1 MRYPL
6 WKAMPSM
13 RPASAAG
20 CFLLVCCVV
29 LASACVT
36 GTRPSPTDGGKPVA
50 GPAYDPQLVKNCAAM
65 QAGYDWKLAAAPPA
79 TQRGFFSLP
88 KEAPFA
94 LWFRGRK
101 EAVAACTPC
110 SAKSTAVHSF
120 EWYEPDFKKGELA
133 LKTCARK

>member
-1 MRYPL
+1 MRFT
-6 WKAMPSM
+6 
-13 RPASAAG
+13 SAAG
-20 CFLLVCCVV
+20 GSCIAICVL

-36 GTRPSPTDGGKPVA
+36 GTKPSTQPDARPAAS
-50 GPAYDPQLVKNCAAM
+50 PAYDPQLVNNCAAM

-101 EAVAACTPC
+101 DAVAACTPC
-110 SAKSTAVHSF
+110 IAKGTAVHSF

-133 LKTCARK
+133 LKTCSRK

>member
-1 MRYPL
+1 MSSR
-6 WKAMPSM
+6 

-20 CFLLVCCVV
+20 CLFVACFVALV
-29 LASACVT
+29 SACVT
-36 GTRPSPTDGGKPVA
+36 GTKPSTTEVSKPA
-50 GPAYDPQLVKNCAAM
+50 ASPAYDPQLVKNCAAM

-88 KEAPFA
+88 KGAPFA

-101 EAVAACTPC
+101 DAVAACTPC
-110 SAKSTAVHSF
+110 SAKSTVVHSF